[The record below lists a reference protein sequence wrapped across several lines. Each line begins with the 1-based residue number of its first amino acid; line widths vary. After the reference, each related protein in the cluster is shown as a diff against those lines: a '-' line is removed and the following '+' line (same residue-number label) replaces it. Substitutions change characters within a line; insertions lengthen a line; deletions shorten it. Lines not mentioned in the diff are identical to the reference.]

1 MADEPKKEKAP
12 KAPKKEGA
20 ARKEAGASKKE
31 EAPKA
36 AKPVNKADARL
47 RRHYKESVIPAL
59 VKEFGYKNVMAV
71 PKIDKVAV
79 NIGLGEATQNAKLM
93 DGAVNELG
101 QIAGQKPVITK
112 AKKSIAAFKLREGM
126 AIGTMV
132 TLRGDRMYEFLDR
145 LMNVALPRVR
155 DFRGVSSKSFDGRG
169 NYTLGV
175 KDQLIFPE
183 IDYNK
188 VEKVKGMNISI
199 TTTAKSDAEGL
210 ALLKH
215 MGMPFRP
222 ASLGEN
228 EETIMA
234 TTAKIAK
241 EEKPKSRCVKDSRL
255 KIRHAQP
262 VFPMRAAARLSSQVQ
277 PVPDLLPE
285 ARPGRRD
292 PGRDQGQLVR
302 KGSRANH
309 GHIRSHRRHVDA
321 HSQRA
326 DGAPSQGGRA
336 GFQAETRDRA
346 DPQGRRLHHQLQD
359 GRRWRQEEHPHLL

>member
-12 KAPKKEGA
+12 KAPKKEA
-20 ARKEAGASKKE
+20 APKGDAAPKGEPKGEA
-31 EAPKA
+31 APKA
-36 AKPVNKADARL
+36 AKPAKPAAKKSDARL
-47 RRHYKESVIPAL
+47 KLHYKDRVVPAL

-71 PKIDKVAV
+71 PKINKVSV

-93 DGAVNELG
+93 DGAVHELS

-126 AIGTMV
+126 SIGAMV

-169 NYTLGV
+169 NYTLGI

-210 ALLKH
+210 SLLKH
-215 MGMPFRP
+215 MGMPFR
-222 ASLGEN
+222 
-228 EETIMA
+228 
-234 TTAKIAK
+234 
-241 EEKPKSRCVKDSRL
+241 
-255 KIRHAQP
+255 Q
-262 VFPMRAAARLSSQVQ
+262 
-277 PVPDLLPE
+277 
-285 ARPGRRD
+285 
-292 PGRDQGQLVR
+292 
-302 KGSRANH
+302 
-309 GHIRSHRRHVDA
+309 
-321 HSQRA
+321 
-326 DGAPSQGGRA
+326 
-336 GFQAETRDRA
+336 
-346 DPQGRRLHHQLQD
+346 
-359 GRRWRQEEHPHLL
+359 